1 MMPQI
6 IEDSEFHRDSADFL
20 YNNENDSFLKEFQ
33 FVLSELKK
41 SVDLERY
48 KKLPDLIKPQ

>member
-1 MMPQI
+1 MPQI
-6 IEDSEFHRDSADFL
+6 IEDSAFHRDSADFL